1 MFVSTCFV
9 TASLHCSPSKL
20 SAAMHILLSQAE
32 DPTALHDPSEM
43 RADTSRPAPTLYKD
57 ASTAAAYAIMRMPAC
72 YAVIAKV
79 LHELRTCLPDFVP
92 ASMLDFGAG
101 PGTATWAAREVRPDP
116 AHCRLSSQ
124 KQLWKAQ

>member
-1 MFVSTCFV
+1 MSARPSTRLQA
-9 TASLHCSPSKL
+9 ASWHPLAQRPQPSAHLTSSP
-20 SAAMHILLSQAE
+20 M
-32 DPTALHDPSEM
+32 P
-43 RADTSRPAPTLYKD
+43 ADTSKPAPTLYKD

-101 PGTATWAAREVRPDP
+101 PGTATWAAREVRPHGSGYGVWGLKDP
-116 AHCRLSSQ
+116 RPAL
-124 KQLWKAQ
+124 LAPGL